1 MSTQA
6 DRQVEAP
13 PDRQASAHAREL
25 ERIRRALHPPEAPP
39 QGEAWNLAEL
49 HDLLPDGRALTPAA
63 VLVGLVPRRERL
75 TVLLTLRTSDLR
87 HHAGQVSFPGG
98 RIEATDAGP
107 VAAALRE
114 AHEEIGLEPAQVE
127 PLGWLDPLAT
137 VTGFRVLPL
146 VAAVAPGFAP
156 VPDPREVATVFEVP
170 LAHLLA
176 PSNLRRVSMDYR
188 GRTRHV
194 LEYLPHEGGA
204 RIWGATASMLQNFMD
219 RLAAA
224 SR

>member
-1 MSTQA
+1 MTP
-6 DRQVEAP
+6 EAP
-13 PDRQASAHAREL
+13 EL
-25 ERIRRALHPPEAPP
+25 ERIRRALHPLQAPP
-39 QGEAWNLAEL
+39 QREAWNLAEL
-49 HDLLPDGRALTPAA
+49 DGLLPQDRSLIPAA
-63 VLVGLVPRRERL
+63 VLVGLLARPAQL
-75 TVLLTLRTSDLR
+75 TVLLTLRTEELR

-98 RIEATDAGP
+98 RIEPDDPGP
-107 VAAALRE
+107 AAAALRE
-114 AHEEIGLEPAQVE
+114 AREEIGLEPTQAV

-146 VAAVAPGFAP
+146 VAAIAADFVPVA
-156 VPDPREVATVFEVP
+156 DPREVASVFEVP

-176 PSNLRRVSMDYR
+176 PANLKRVALDYR

-204 RIWGATASMLQNFMD
+204 RIWGATASMLQNFME
-219 RLAAA
+219 RLDAVP